1 MLPIVFI
8 NCKSYPFISDIMSGK
23 KLYETRTRN
32 TLKSLVGKRVLI
44 AETGHGKP
52 VVKCL
57 ATIDHCVR
65 VYDYPAWENAFR
77 DKCSIE
83 RGSNYDWT
91 DKTDRKYLYRLTD
104 VQPVP
109 EFIPP
114 DGFRHGRTWMEYA
127 GPVPVSDPEPAYM
140 QYIADT
146 YHCSDYWGEKIT
158 TEDMYINLVEWN
170 KGKDPEDYCPHP
182 SLAKQCAD
190 YWNHLCD
197 LYPN

>member
-1 MLPIVFI
+1 MIPIVFI
-8 NCKSYPFISDIMSGK
+8 NCNEFKFVSQILEHK
-23 KLYETRTRN
+23 KIYETRNRN

-44 AETGHGKP
+44 AETGKGKP
-52 VVKCL
+52 VVKCYAVISFVMVIRTRSWFDTL
-57 ATIDHCVR
+57 RTDTRIAI
-65 VYDYPAWENAFR
+65 
-77 DKCSIE
+77 
-83 RGSNYDWT
+83 GSKYDWKPGT
-91 DKTDRKYLYRLTD
+91 VVKYFYKLDD

-114 DGFRHGRTWMEYA
+114 EGFRHGRTWMEYA

-146 YHCSDYWGEKIT
+146 YHCSDCWGEKIT

-170 KGKDPEDYCPHP
+170 KEKDPEDYCPHP
-182 SLAKQCAD
+182 SQAKECAD
-190 YWNHLCD
+190 YWNLLCD